1 MSEPGWLVLESSTR
15 ISGYFAPTDS
25 EHKFN
30 KTENEN
36 WLPLGYNLGS
46 SWLGTRSHNHYTMF
60 THWWGDSSRFIYP
73 SIKSWNDPGNIS
85 LLWKCASVPKPP
97 IHHPEYTVQ
106 KMKFS
111 IKDFF
116 SKCEEI
122 LHGKLHFFCSGS
134 INPQWNKN
142 QTPLA

>member
-1 MSEPGWLVLESSTR
+1 MSEPGSLVLESSTR
-15 ISGYFAPTDS
+15 ISGYFAPTDP

-46 SWLGTRSHNHYTMF
+46 SWLGTRSHNHYAMF
-60 THWWGDSSRFIYP
+60 THWWGESSRFIYP

-106 KMKFS
+106 KMKFPLRTS
-111 IKDFF
+111 SVNAKKSFMENFIFFAVVASTTNGIKT
-116 SKCEEI
+116 K
-122 LHGKLHFFCSGS
+122 HH
-134 INPQWNKN
+134 
-142 QTPLA
+142 